1 MKRIIYY
8 KQYGLGIGFS
18 TDHARIGL
26 IVNIVS
32 AIDNN
37 FFFLRKKH
45 KIIWYIW
52 SQHITWKNIRG
63 IAHQLFKSYLKS
75 RKKFVSIMDA
85 EFELGSLSCS
95 VPEGSVLGPLLFLI
109 YIHDLHYDIKH
120 HHHFILVMKLFYW
133 TCKAQ

>member
-45 KIIWYIW
+45 KII
-52 SQHITWKNIRG
+52 
-63 IAHQLFKSYLKS
+63 
-75 RKKFVSIMDA
+75 
-85 EFELGSLSCS
+85 
-95 VPEGSVLGPLLFLI
+95 
-109 YIHDLHYDIKH
+109 
-120 HHHFILVMKLFYW
+120 
-133 TCKAQ
+133 